1 MHHGSGVISVD
12 IVQARV
18 DAASIVKNIK
28 LIPIALVVEG
38 IVVIVII
45 VMIGYSCLRSGSL
58 YFDCYKSMDYNKMGC

>member
-18 DAASIVKNIK
+18 DAASIAKNIK
-28 LIPIALVVEG
+28 PTPIALVVEG
-38 IVVIVII
+38 IFVVII